1 MFSPPTYY
9 ISAATLLRDGLKTNE
24 LQQHLKEKE
33 RRRIDSPKNI
43 TFCKGRFLEF
53 NMKNMDNVSFNATAK
68 ELQINIVFCYHDEAF
83 ATFYIQIISLD
94 SSDITFNKQQK
105 RKKIELY
112 YSDRY
117 WKNIS

>member
-33 RRRIDSPKNI
+33 RRRVSTHQKILL
-43 TFCKGRFLEF
+43 FVKGRFLEF

-68 ELQINIVFCYHDEAF
+68 ELQINIVFCYHDEALE
-83 ATFYIQIISLD
+83 TFYI
-94 SSDITFNKQQK
+94 
-105 RKKIELY
+105 
-112 YSDRY
+112 
-117 WKNIS
+117 

>member
-68 ELQINIVFCYHDEAF
+68 ELQINIVFCYHDDE
-83 ATFYIQIISLD
+83 TFQ
-94 SSDITFNKQQK
+94 TFH
-105 RKKIELY
+105 I
-112 YSDRY
+112 
-117 WKNIS
+117 